1 MKFCTMSSS
10 EKSKAGKEIGR
21 LEEVIE
27 SYFMVSGDEE
37 EEKWGTDVNLKFWV
51 KLLVHS
57 YQDQQE
63 FSFIQTQL
71 QRC

>member
-10 EKSKAGKEIGR
+10 ENPRLAKKLAGWGKWLR
-21 LEEVIE
+21 VTVV
-27 SYFMVSGDEE
+27 VSGDEE
-37 EEKWGTDVNLKFWV
+37 EEKWGIDVNLKFWV

-63 FSFIQTQL
+63 FSSVQIQL
-71 QRC
+71 QHC